1 VLPELYQPLP
11 HEPHG
16 LKELELLLLEPM
28 VQLQQPRTRYLARAC
43 EPMLLQELLEP
54 ASLLPQPLLL
64 KPMVPEELVQLLQL
78 ELLQLVIPTPQ
89 MLLDLSLLLAFS
101 WKSFQSPFF
110 RTPCLC
116 SVEPVQSRGLH
127 PGRARALLDGG

>member
-1 VLPELYQPLP
+1 
-11 HEPHG
+11 
-16 LKELELLLLEPM
+16 M

-43 EPMLLQELLEP
+43 EPMLLQEL
-54 ASLLPQPLLL
+54 PQPLLL
-64 KPMVPEELVQLLQL
+64 EPMVLEELVQLLQL

-89 MLLDLSLLLAFS
+89 MLLELSLLLAFS

-110 RTPCLC
+110 RPPCLC
-116 SVEPVQSRGLH
+116 SVESVQSRGLH

>member
-1 VLPELYQPLP
+1 MLLQELPQP
-11 HEPHG
+11 
-16 LKELELLLLEPM
+16 LLLEPM
-28 VQLQQPRTRYLARAC
+28 VL
-43 EPMLLQELLEP
+43 
-54 ASLLPQPLLL
+54 
-64 KPMVPEELVQLLQL
+64 EELVQLLQL

-89 MLLDLSLLLAFS
+89 MLLELSLLLAFS

>member
-89 MLLDLSLLLAFS
+89 MLLELSLLLAFS